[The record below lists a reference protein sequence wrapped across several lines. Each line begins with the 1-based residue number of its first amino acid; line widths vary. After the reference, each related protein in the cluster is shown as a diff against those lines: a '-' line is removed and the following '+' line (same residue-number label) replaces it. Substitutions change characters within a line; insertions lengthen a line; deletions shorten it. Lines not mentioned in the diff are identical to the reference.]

1 MLPLLQS
8 YHSFISGMSFDD
20 LSGQN
25 HIRKKMVMTS
35 LFFILGFSTV
45 FVTLGASFVKNL

>member
-1 MLPLLQS
+1 LM
-8 YHSFISGMSFDD
+8 ISVDKPYP
-20 LSGQN
+20 
-25 HIRKKMVMTS
+25 KKMVMTS